1 MTNRRL
7 KKQERLDTVKTLIE
21 QDPFLTDE
29 EISERFAVSIQT
41 VRLDRLELNI
51 PELRERM
58 KGVATQNYE
67 KVRYLSKSDIMGEI
81 IDLELNKRGISLL
94 ETDKTMAFESTRIV
108 KGHYIFAMA
117 ESLAIAVID
126 AKVAITG
133 VANIKYKVPV
143 LLGQKLIAKAE
154 IVRRT
159 QEEYY
164 VHVMINVKDQQ
175 VFRSKFIMHIIPDH
189 EHGQIGDRI

>member
-1 MTNRRL
+1 MNRRL
-7 KKQERLDTVKTLIE
+7 KKQERLDTVKALIE

-29 EISERFAVSIQT
+29 EISEKFAVSIQT

-159 QEEYY
+159 NEEYY

-175 VFRSKFIMHIIPDH
+175 VFRSKFIMHIISDH
-189 EHGQIGDRI
+189 EQGQIGDKL

>member
-1 MTNRRL
+1 MTSRKV
-7 KKQERLDTVKTLIE
+7 KKQERLDTVKALIE

-29 EISERFAVSIQT
+29 EISERFSVSIQT
-41 VRLDRLELNI
+41 VRLDRLELSI

-67 KVRYLSKSDIMGEI
+67 KVRYLAKSDIVGEI
-81 IDLELNKRGISLL
+81 IDLELNKRGISIL
-94 ETDKTMAFESTRIV
+94 ETDQSMVFKNTRIV
-108 KGHYIFAMA
+108 KGHFIFAMA

-126 AKVAITG
+126 SKVAITG

-154 IVRRT
+154 IVRQT
-159 QEEYY
+159 NQEYY

-175 VFRSKFIMHIIPDH
+175 VFRSKFILNSVTEQDIN
-189 EHGQIGDRI
+189 

>member
-1 MTNRRL
+1 MMNRRL
-7 KKQERLDTVKTLIE
+7 KKQERLDTVKALIE

-29 EISERFAVSIQT
+29 EISEKFAVSIQT

-159 QEEYY
+159 NEEYY

-175 VFRSKFIMHIIPDH
+175 VFRSKFIMHIISDH
-189 EHGQIGDRI
+189 EQGQIGDKL

>member
-1 MTNRRL
+1 MTDRRL
-7 KKQERLDTVKTLIE
+7 KKQERLDTVKLLIE

-29 EISERFAVSIQT
+29 EISEKFAVSIQT

-94 ETDKTMAFESTRIV
+94 ETDKTMAFESTNIV

-143 LLGQKLIAKAE
+143 LLGQKLIAKAD

-159 QEEYY
+159 QHEYY
-164 VHVMINVKDQQ
+164 VHVMINVKEQQ
-175 VFRSKFIMHIIPDH
+175 VFRSKFIMHIISD
-189 EHGQIGDRI
+189 HGQGQNGEKI

>member
-1 MTNRRL
+1 MTNRKF
-7 KKQERLDTVKTLIE
+7 KKQERLDTLKTLIE

-29 EISERFAVSIQT
+29 EISEKFSVSIQT

-58 KGVATQNYE
+58 KGVATQNYQ
-67 KVRYLSKSDIMGEI
+67 KVRFLAKSDIMGEI
-81 IDLELNKRGISLL
+81 IDLELNKRGISIL
-94 ETDKTMAFESTRIV
+94 ETDKTMVFESTRIV

-133 VANIKYKVPV
+133 VANVKYKVPV
-143 LLGQKLIAKAE
+143 VLGQKLIAKAE

-159 QEEYY
+159 QNEYY

-175 VFRSKFIMHIIPDH
+175 VFRSKFIMQILEDAQHI
-189 EHGQIGDRI
+189 

>member
-1 MTNRRL
+1 MEVSGLKNRKL
-7 KKQERLDTVKTLIE
+7 KKQERLDALKALIE

-29 EISERFAVSIQT
+29 EISEKFSVSIQT

-67 KVRYLSKSDIMGEI
+67 KVRFLSQADIFGEI

-94 ETDKTMAFESTRIV
+94 EADRTMVFESTKVV

-154 IVRRT
+154 VVRYAAGS
-159 QEEYY
+159 YY

-175 VFRSKFIMHIIPDH
+175 VFRSKFIIEPLRDH
-189 EHGQIGDRI
+189 

>member
-1 MTNRRL
+1 MTSRRI
-7 KKQERLDTVKTLIE
+7 KKQERLDTVKALIE

-41 VRLDRLELNI
+41 VRLDRLELSI

-67 KVRYLSKSDIMGEI
+67 KVRYLAKSDIVGEI
-81 IDLELNKRGISLL
+81 IDLELNKRGISIL
-94 ETDKTMAFESTRIV
+94 ETDQSMVFKATRIV
-108 KGHYIFAMA
+108 KGHFIFAMA

-126 AKVAITG
+126 SKVAITG

-154 IVRRT
+154 IVRQT
-159 QEEYY
+159 NHEYY

-175 VFRSKFIMHIIPDH
+175 VFRSKFILNSVTEQDIN
-189 EHGQIGDRI
+189 